1 MTLSSKA
8 IRAAI
13 LMSYTIFT
21 TTMAKKISFYEL
33 VFNHIVV
40 AISIALLKQNCI
52 KIIKSLKWFAV

>member
-8 IRAAI
+8 IRADI

-21 TTMAKKISFYEL
+21 TTMARKISFYEL

-40 AISIALLKQNCI
+40 AIALLKQNCI
-52 KIIKSLKWFAV
+52 NIIKSLKWFAV